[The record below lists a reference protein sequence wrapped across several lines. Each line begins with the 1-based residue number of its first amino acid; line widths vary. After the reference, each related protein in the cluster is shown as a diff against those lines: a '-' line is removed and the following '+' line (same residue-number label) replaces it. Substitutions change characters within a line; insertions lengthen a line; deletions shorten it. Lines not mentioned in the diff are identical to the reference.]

1 MAKIPFSKLDLKLNA
16 TEQTI
21 HKANS
26 KGEDIS
32 FEVKTYLPVK
42 EKMELVSNIINQSTD
57 DNGFY
62 NPMRVKLYTTLEVV
76 YAYTNLTFTAKQ
88 KEDPFKLYDLLVS
101 TGIYNEIT
109 SHICESDLEDLQASI
124 LDTITNIYAYRNSIM
139 GILENVSADYSNL
152 NLDATEI
159 HNKLADPNNMALL
172 KDVLTKLG

>member
-1 MAKIPFSKLDLKLNA
+1 MAKIPFSKLDLKLN
-16 TEQTI
+16 TREQTVC
-21 HKANS
+21 ATNS

-32 FEVKTYLPVK
+32 FEVKNYLPIK

-88 KEDPFKLYDLLVS
+88 KEDPFKLYDLLIGS
-101 TGIYNEIT
+101 GIYDEIV
-109 SHICESDLEDLQASI
+109 SNICESDLSDLQASI
-124 LDTITNIYAYRNSIM
+124 FDTITNIYAYRNSVM

-159 HNKLADPNNMALL
+159 QSKLADPNNMALL
-172 KDVLTKLG
+172 RDVLTKLG